1 MLRTVPELAGSERPL
16 AFVFLHMGNHFED
29 ALTEILD
36 WYPLAEA
43 LGLQQTIT
51 TLRYCDSQITLTFD
65 LTGAVLVCDCP
76 PVVDLNLCT

>member
-1 MLRTVPELAGSERPL
+1 M
-16 AFVFLHMGNHFED
+16 FLHIGNHFKD

-43 LGLQQTIT
+43 LGLQQTILIT

-65 LTGAVLVCDCP
+65 MSGAVLVCDCP

>member
-1 MLRTVPELAGSERPL
+1 MGS
-16 AFVFLHMGNHFED
+16 HFED

-51 TLRYCDSQITLTFD
+51 TLRYRDSQIPLAFD
-65 LTGAVLVCDCP
+65 LSGAVLVCDCL

>member
-1 MLRTVPELAGSERPL
+1 MSLSIKLVC
-16 AFVFLHMGNHFED
+16 VFLHIGSHFED
-29 ALTEILD
+29 ALTEILS

-51 TLRYCDSQITLTFD
+51 TLRDVAFQITLTFD
-65 LTGAVLVCDCP
+65 LSGVVLVCDCP

>member
-1 MLRTVPELAGSERPL
+1 MPDLAGSERPL
-16 AFVFLHMGNHFED
+16 AFVFLHMGSHFKD

-51 TLRYCDSQITLTFD
+51 TLRDGGL
-65 LTGAVLVCDCP
+65 
-76 PVVDLNLCT
+76 